1 MVGPATERPIVVRTR
16 SALATTLSN
25 WPGEPDNSWALCCV
39 WAEADALSVSTIR
52 AAAKVCDRVAV
63 VRLLP
68 GLPPPNMA
76 SVLGTA
82 GADVLWVPEAFDPQ
96 LALAVTDGHG
106 VQVAEAGTATL
117 LLQAVATVLPLAVFV
132 PRTRQAEVRLVR
144 ALAVGLGEMVTV
156 ELV

>member
-1 MVGPATERPIVVRTR
+1 MAGPAAERPVVVRTR
-16 SALATTLSN
+16 RALATCLSN

-39 WAEADALSVSTIR
+39 WAEADALSLSTIR

-68 GLPPPNMA
+68 GLPPPTMA
-76 SVLGTA
+76 HVVGAA
-82 GADVLWVPEAFDPQ
+82 GADVLWVPETSPTGLL
-96 LALAVTDGHG
+96 LALTDAHG
-106 VQVAEAGTATL
+106 VQVAETGTATL
-117 LLQAVATVLPLAVFV
+117 LLQALATVLPLAVFV

-144 ALAVGLGEMVTV
+144 GLGEQLGEMVTV

>member
-1 MVGPATERPIVVRTR
+1 MVGPAAERPVVVRTR

-25 WPGEPDNSWALCCV
+25 WPNEPENSWALCCV

-68 GLPPPNMA
+68 GLPPPTMA
-76 SVLGTA
+76 SVVGAA
-82 GADVLWVPEAFDPQ
+82 GADVLWVPEAHDLQ
-96 LALAVTDGHG
+96 LALAVSDGHG
-106 VQVAEAGTATL
+106 VQLAEAGTATL

-132 PRTRQAEVRLVR
+132 PRTRLAEVRLVR
-144 ALAVGLGEMVTV
+144 ALAVGLGEMANI

>member
-1 MVGPATERPIVVRTR
+1 MVEPAAERPIVVRTR

-25 WPGEPDNSWALCCV
+25 WPNEPENSWALCCV

-68 GLPPPNMA
+68 GLPPPTMA
-76 SVLGTA
+76 SVVGAA
-82 GADVLWVPEAFDPQ
+82 GADVLWVPDASPTGLL
-96 LALAVTDGHG
+96 LALTDAHG

-132 PRTRQAEVRLVR
+132 PRTRLAEVRLVR
-144 ALAVGLGEMVTV
+144 ALAVGLGEMANI